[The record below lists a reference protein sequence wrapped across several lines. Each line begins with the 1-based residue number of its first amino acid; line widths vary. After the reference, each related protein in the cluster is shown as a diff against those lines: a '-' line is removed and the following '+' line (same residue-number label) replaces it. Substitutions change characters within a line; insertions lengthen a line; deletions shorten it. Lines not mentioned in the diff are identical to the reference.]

1 MNLDE
6 NSIKVKEK
14 KEKEALATKK
24 TLGRTR
30 GKTGL
35 EEFKQQA
42 STD

>member
-1 MNLDE
+1 LNLDE

-14 KEKEALATKK
+14 KEALATKK
-24 TLGRTR
+24 SLVRTG